1 MRKNLQIFRIK
12 HSLTQKEMADRIG
25 VSLACYQS
33 VESGRR
39 NGSVV
44 FIQKLKKA
52 FNLTGDKTLELME
65 VTENE
70 PNREEN
76 NCPTD

>member
-1 MRKNLQIFRIK
+1 MRKKLQLFRIERNF
-12 HSLTQKEMADRIG
+12 TQKQMADKMG

-33 VESGRR
+33 VESGTR
-39 NGSVV
+39 NGSTT
-44 FIQKLKKA
+44 FLEKLKNT
-52 FNLTGDKTLELME
+52 FELTGDKTFELME

-76 NCPTD
+76 NCSTN